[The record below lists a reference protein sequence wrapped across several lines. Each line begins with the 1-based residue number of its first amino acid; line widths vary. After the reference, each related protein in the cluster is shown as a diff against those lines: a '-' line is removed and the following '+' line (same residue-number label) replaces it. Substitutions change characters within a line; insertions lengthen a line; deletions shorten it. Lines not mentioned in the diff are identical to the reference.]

1 MPSFRLPDYVAIDAE
16 TLQAIA
22 KLHGLRGATVERLPE
37 TGIINAIYRLGETAI
52 LRVPRN
58 HPDFIAHSYR
68 EAVAVPAARAA
79 GVRTPALL
87 AFDDS
92 LELVPVPYTV
102 YERVPGVT
110 LESLGLAENR
120 GAAHV

>member
-1 MPSFRLPDYVAIDAE
+1 MPSFTLPDHVAIDAE

-22 KLHGLRGATVERLPE
+22 MRHNLDGTTIERLPE
-37 TGIINAIYRLGETAI
+37 TGIINAIYRVGQDAI

-58 HPDFIAHSYR
+58 HPDFVAHSFR
-68 EAVAVPAARAA
+68 EAAVVPAARAA

-92 LELVPVPYTV
+92 LELVPVPYTL
-102 YERVPGVT
+102 Y
-110 LESLGLAENR
+110 
-120 GAAHV
+120 